1 MQGNRKFK
9 PMLKG
14 WNNQPDGNTKMI
26 QALGWSDKE
35 FKAAITTLLSEVK
48 KNTSEMN
55 EKIGNLSRK
64 GIERGY

>member
-1 MQGNRKFK
+1 
-9 PMLKG
+9 
-14 WNNQPDGNTKMI
+14 MI